1 MGLGGSDASDSIA
14 HVFSS
19 VVLRGIFCFWETACL
34 AFCAPLCV
42 FICSRGFWLQC
53 LSGKFGERSLLA
65 STGAPGAGTPR
76 APGRAK
82 AGTLASSDARAAS
95 SCKVLGRSSAR
106 KLKIDLQCL
115 RRTGAGGVPA
125 PARPC
130 AKAAAFASSDSRSF
144 FWQSLREKSLVAL
157 PSSQSN
163 S

>member
-1 MGLGGSDASDSIA
+1 MGLGRSDASDSIA

-42 FICSRGFWLQC
+42 FICSRGF

-82 AGTLASSDARAAS
+82 AGTLASSDACSFFLQSLREKFCEKAE
-95 SCKVLGRSSAR
+95 
-106 KLKIDLQCL
+106 DLQCL

-157 PSSQSN
+157 PSSQRN